1 MCWRTR
7 ATRITWTT
15 VRSPLFGIRMVLIE
29 DRSSRKFANATDPYE
44 PWPHHEFL
52 LFPPPMRMLATRPQ
66 RKTAPMP
73 GAAPGPQPIRAA
85 EDDFICT
92 FCELDLFFGTEKARK
107 RAIRRLKAER
117 KRKENIRNKAKDV
130 ADGKGTL
137 KDDESDF
144 DDDYSCGEDDGTGRC
159 TCVTTC
165 LYCARS

>member
-1 MCWRTR
+1 MT
-7 ATRITWTT
+7 I
-15 VRSPLFGIRMVLIE
+15 VSPMIHLTGWWLTP
-29 DRSSRKFANATDPYE
+29 DRPSRKVLNPTDPYE

-66 RKTAPMP
+66 RKTAPLP
-73 GAAPGPQPIRAA
+73 GAAPGPQPTRAA

-92 FCELDLFFGTEKARK
+92 FCEIDLFFSTEKARK

-144 DDDYSCGEDDGTGRC
+144 DDDYSCGDDDGTGRC
-159 TCVTTC
+159 T
-165 LYCARS
+165 